1 MTAIKPAKDV
11 RPAIKTPQELVH
23 IQHKI
28 TLRQYKY
35 WILMLRAYRE
45 AYEAGEIIDD
55 KGFHRIAITDLTNWI
70 GYEPVK
76 SELRGDLEAIRK
88 EPIIYNVL
96 GKDGKKM
103 MRGAGFLS
111 EWEISS
117 NWVGFKLPSF
127 LRDCVERLDL
137 KSAIF
142 QALNWSI
149 FNSFTG
155 KYEAIIYKLCKDY
168 IGATRTPYMLLDDFR
183 SYMGVGQ
190 DEYTDFKRL
199 NQWVI
204 SGPLKRINE
213 SEIADI
219 SIEAEFKRENRKV
232 VGLWFKVVPRQ
243 QTVMDFGSDPA
254 FRFARVDIPITQ
266 QKQYLDACSP
276 QLVELSIQRANEYA
290 DEQQKQGKEVNLG
303 ALYRKA
309 IHEEWGKEFQDK
321 QTLKSAKER
330 LAKEKRET
338 ERRQAMDAKRDELRE
353 QFLRERATNAIKRL
367 SLDERRAWVERYF
380 VEVGEEK
387 RALFDLEKADFR
399 VPAERVSFLVWLRR
413 NVISAPAPEEFRA
426 WLQAKGVGQQDLGV

>member
-1 MTAIKPAKDV
+1 MTAIKPAKDA

-45 AYEAGEIIDD
+45 SYEAGEIIDD
-55 KGFHRIAITDLTNWI
+55 KGFHRIAITDLKNWI

-103 MRGAGFLS
+103 MRGAGFVS

-183 SYMGVGQ
+183 GYMGVGQ

-204 SGPLKRINE
+204 SGPVKRINE

-219 SIEAEFKRENRKV
+219 SIETELKRENRKV
-232 VGLWFKVVPRQ
+232 VGLWFKVVPKRQ
-243 QTVMDFGSDPA
+243 TAMDFGSDAA
-254 FRFARVDIPITQ
+254 FRLAQVDIPIAK
-266 QKQYLDACSP
+266 QKKYLEESTP
-276 QLVELSIQRANEYA
+276 ELVELSIKRANEYA
-290 DEQQKQGKEVNLG
+290 DEQKKQEKEGVSGKTGGFTVLT
-303 ALYRKA
+303 K
-309 IHEEWGKEFQDK
+309 
-321 QTLKSAKER
+321 
-330 LAKEKRET
+330 
-338 ERRQAMDAKRDELRE
+338 
-353 QFLRERATNAIKRL
+353 
-367 SLDERRAWVERYF
+367 
-380 VEVGEEK
+380 
-387 RALFDLEKADFR
+387 
-399 VPAERVSFLVWLRR
+399 P
-413 NVISAPAPEEFRA
+413 
-426 WLQAKGVGQQDLGV
+426 

>member
-1 MTAIKPAKDV
+1 
-11 RPAIKTPQELVH
+11 
-23 IQHKI
+23 
-28 TLRQYKY
+28 
-35 WILMLRAYRE
+35 
-45 AYEAGEIIDD
+45 
-55 KGFHRIAITDLTNWI
+55 
-70 GYEPVK
+70 
-76 SELRGDLEAIRK
+76 
-88 EPIIYNVL
+88 
-96 GKDGKKM
+96 
-103 MRGAGFLS
+103 
-111 EWEISS
+111 
-117 NWVGFKLPSF
+117 
-127 LRDCVERLDL
+127 
-137 KSAIF
+137 
-142 QALNWSI
+142 
-149 FNSFTG
+149 
-155 KYEAIIYKLCKDY
+155 
-168 IGATRTPYMLLDDFR
+168 
-183 SYMGVGQ
+183 
-190 DEYTDFKRL
+190 
-199 NQWVI
+199 
-204 SGPLKRINE
+204 
-213 SEIADI
+213 
-219 SIEAEFKRENRKV
+219 
-232 VGLWFKVVPRQ
+232 
-243 QTVMDFGSDPA
+243 MDFGSDPA

-338 ERRQAMDAKRDELRE
+338 ERRQAMDAKRDEFRE